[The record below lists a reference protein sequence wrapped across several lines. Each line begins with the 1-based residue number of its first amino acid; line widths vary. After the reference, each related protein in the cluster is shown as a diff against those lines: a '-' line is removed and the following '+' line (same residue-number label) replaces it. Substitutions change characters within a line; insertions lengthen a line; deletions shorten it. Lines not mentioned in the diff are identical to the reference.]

1 LPAAIS
7 YGSKIERTQIGTD
20 LKANRAFSEPGAAQ
34 LLGIYSLCLPILN
47 GSTFAQSPREFVL
60 MRLMMQI
67 AKFAIKKRQVK
78 IWASNHDNNGQAKS
92 AHIDWPILTFW
103 LTYFGMMFAILCGL
117 ISAGM

>member
-1 LPAAIS
+1 
-7 YGSKIERTQIGTD
+7 
-20 LKANRAFSEPGAAQ
+20 
-34 LLGIYSLCLPILN
+34 
-47 GSTFAQSPREFVL
+47 
-60 MRLMMQI
+60 MRLMTQI

-78 IWASNHDNNGQAKS
+78 IWASKDDNNGHAKS